1 MIARFD
7 LLLGWRLCACK
18 CLLSTLIQQLQ
29 TMIGPDIPAH
39 LLGNT
44 APSEDEEEPE
54 AGPSQPASIGPAIPP
69 DLLAKKPAPTP
80 VEEEDDDEDD
90 YMPALPPDLGREQ
103 SNPANQ
109 PLKKVLGPSF
119 PPVIGSRG
127 GYYNDEDDEDVGPQ
141 PLPSWYV
148 PEEKDG
154 VTEFLEKEER
164 RRKQVEVSSALAYS
178 WTCFEID
185 KFV

>member
-1 MIARFD
+1 
-7 LLLGWRLCACK
+7 
-18 CLLSTLIQQLQ
+18 
-29 TMIGPDIPAH
+29 MIGPDIPAH
-39 LLGNT
+39 LLGNP
-44 APSEDEEEPE
+44 APAEDEEGPE
-54 AGPSQPASIGPAIPP
+54 AGPSQPTSIGPAIPP
-69 DLLAKKPAPTP
+69 DLLAKKPAPAP

-103 SNPANQ
+103 STSAHQ
-109 PLKKVLGPSF
+109 PPKKVLGPSF

-164 RRKQVEVSSALAYS
+164 RRKQVEVSFALAYS
-178 WTCFEID
+178 
-185 KFV
+185 